1 MVSVPNTGSMELYR
15 GVPITMA
22 ADTYSNPLSV
32 TDGVDV
38 GPGTY
43 NVGVV
48 CWAFGVPGIS
58 VRGAD
63 LTVIAT
69 AR

>member
-1 MVSVPNTGSMELYR
+1 MGLYW